1 MSNGYANIQR
11 NGKKELV
18 SRIVCGAVNGPA
30 PTPKHEAAHSCGMG
44 HKGCISPKHLRWATR
59 KENEDDKFLH
69 GTRQHS
75 KTPKPRRRR
84 NKLTLDDVRE
94 IIILSRT
101 LTQYELARKFN
112 VHQSSISHIITRAT
126 WRNA

>member
-1 MSNGYANIQR
+1 MILRNFLAFWSGRKRLRTPPAVLQAMQDEREALRRGWTQGVHQARQR
-11 NGKKELV
+11 L
-18 SRIVCGAVNGPA
+18 RQAR
-30 PTPKHEAAHSCGMG
+30 HEGL
-44 HKGCISPKHLRWATR
+44 KQ
-59 KENEDDKFLH
+59 EH